1 MTPHYERVEDIPPRT
16 AYSLTDDGKLLMMS
30 SGVPS
35 AWIEADL
42 KARHVT
48 ANTDNNR

>member
-1 MTPHYERVEDIPPRT
+1 MKASYNSVEEIPPRT
-16 AYSLTDDGKLLMMS
+16 CYALTDDGKLLMMS

-42 KARHVT
+42 GAQHVT
-48 ANTDNNR
+48 SNTENNR

>member
-1 MTPHYERVEDIPPRT
+1 MSTHYSRVEDIPPKT

-42 KARHVT
+42 GAQHVT
-48 ANTDNNR
+48 SNTENNR